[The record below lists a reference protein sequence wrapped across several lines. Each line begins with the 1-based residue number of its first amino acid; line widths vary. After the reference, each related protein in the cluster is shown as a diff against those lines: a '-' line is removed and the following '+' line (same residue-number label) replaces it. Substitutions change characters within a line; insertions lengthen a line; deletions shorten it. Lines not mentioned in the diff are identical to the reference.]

1 MRGKRPRD
9 LLMYFEIT
17 HRTTYTY
24 NRPVFLEAHCLRL
37 RPRCDG
43 LQNLT
48 YFESKVVPRPTG
60 SSEGIDLDGNVTSN
74 VWFEGLTENLIVE
87 SRAKVFTQYR
97 NPFSYLLAE
106 RADRLPITYLDPA
119 QPYLAPYTVRQQE
132 SHFVEQF
139 ARHIANSTEWKTLRF
154 LTALNREIYEC
165 CRQVVREQGDPQP
178 AEETLLKKRG
188 AGRDLAVLF
197 IEACRYLGIA
207 ARFVSGYKDTGS
219 ETGNRYL
226 HAWTE
231 VYLPGVGWRGY
242 DPSLGLAVTDRHVAV
257 AASGIPGLAAPVAG
271 TFRGN
276 AVSSELNAEINI
288 RVINDHELQTVAEPS
303 LCCAP
308 SIR

>member
-1 MRGKRPRD
+1 
-9 LLMYFEIT
+9 MYFEIA
-17 HRTTYTY
+17 HKTTYRYT
-24 NRPVFLEAHCLRL
+24 RPVFLEAHCLRL

-48 YFESKVVPRPTG
+48 HFDTKITPRPVE
-60 SSEGIDLDGNVTSN
+60 SSDGIDLDGNVMSN
-74 VWFEGLTENLIVE
+74 IWFEGLTECLIVE

-97 NPFSYLLAE
+97 NPFNYILAE
-106 RADRLPITYLDPA
+106 RADRLPISYQDPIQA
-119 QPYLAPYTVRQQE
+119 YLAPYTLRQNE

-165 CRQVVREQGDPQP
+165 CRQKVREQGEVQP

-197 IEACRYLGIA
+197 MDACRYLGIA
-207 ARFVSGYKDTGS
+207 ARFVSGYKDTGA
-219 ETGNRYL
+219 ETGARYL
-226 HAWTE
+226 HAWGE

-257 AASGIPGLAAPVAG
+257 AASGVPGLAMPVTG

-276 AVSSELNAEINI
+276 AVGSELRAEIDI
-288 RVINDHELQTVAEPS
+288 RMIDDHDVNAVPEAT

-308 SIR
+308 TLR